1 LVIGGMPGAWHD
13 AAVSLLL
20 VAVGGA
26 AGSVLRYAVA
36 LAFTHTRFPYAT
48 LIVNAAGCLLIG
60 LALPAWNRAP
70 VLSEPLRLLLVVG
83 FLGGFTTFSAFGHE
97 TAVLLQNS
105 PARAVLNVIANVSIG
120 LSAVLAGR
128 AVALRLLVP

>member
-1 LVIGGMPGAWHD
+1 MPGAWHD

-26 AGSVLRYAVA
+26 AGSVLRYVVA
-36 LAFTHTRFPYAT
+36 LTFTHTRFPYAT
-48 LIVNAAGCLLIG
+48 LIVNGVGCFLIG

-105 PARAVLNVIANVSIG
+105 PPRAVLNVIANVSIG

-128 AVALRLLVP
+128 ALALRLLVP

>member
-1 LVIGGMPGAWHD
+1 
-13 AAVSLLL
+13 
-20 VAVGGA
+20 
-26 AGSVLRYAVA
+26 VA